1 MRKGCKTSIYIS
13 YDLLKKVGYVENG
26 KKSLGKAISLVLDR
40 YSYLVRSEQEYILKN
55 GFFTEKEWELMRAVC
70 SGVEWEHAELMRSG
84 VLEHVKNA
92 LDMEFKALN
101 VDRKKLIEKLEGLTI
116 NQQFALA
123 EEIELFWEKIYAET
137 EGAKNA

>member
-1 MRKGCKTSIYIS
+1 
-13 YDLLKKVGYVENG
+13 
-26 KKSLGKAISLVLDR
+26 
-40 YSYLVRSEQEYILKN
+40 
-55 GFFTEKEWELMRAVC
+55 
-70 SGVEWEHAELMRSG
+70 MRSG
-84 VLEHVKNA
+84 ILEHVKNA